1 MNHPWH
7 KPQRPSPVIF
17 LTGLFDMLKELGGYL
32 VLFIVVSLLGKKQ
45 SDTAGPSTLYYSMA
59 GLLAAMT
66 LFKFQKL
73 MAWFF
78 TRYWVEKDK
87 VILTKGMLVKSRVEL
102 PIEKIQTIQI
112 KQNIL
117 HRLTSTCALTMDTA
131 GSSTP
136 EFMIEAMRLDTAT
149 ALQDWLKN
157 IKQESTETSQGINTK
172 NATAKTA
179 LQLDTVGLLKLC
191 MTENHLRSLF
201 IILFF
206 TAGKLHE
213 LSQQLGLLND
223 EAIDAQIESFRPTVL
238 AIIAL
243 TATALAIAILFSV
256 VQVLF
261 RYFGY
266 KVSFLTQAYQMEWGL
281 FTRHHKTMPH
291 SKVQFITWSAN
302 WLRSQMKLYILR
314 LHSLADPIAT
324 EDLQIK
330 LPVTSKTMLHN
341 LLEPYGYVANTEP
354 HAEYGICKALI
365 YRRLLLIGLPIAALA
380 MGSLYAAQL
389 SIWWLPILWL
399 AYYAGAQWVF
409 VERYRIQ
416 FLPDMLHV
424 KKGVWGQ
431 NHLLVH
437 YTNVIHV
444 SILSGPWQRS
454 HGYANLRLHLPGM
467 SWTIPFLKETDA
479 KQIADFI
486 LFEIEA
492 SREEC
497 IQNNYPLQNGI
508 ISEV

>member
-136 EFMIEAMRLDTAT
+136 EFAIEAMQLPIAMSLQQWLKAHKKIPDTVSNTPETDAIDTPTRMRLDA
-149 ALQDWLKN
+149 
-157 IKQESTETSQGINTK
+157 I
-172 NATAKTA
+172 
-179 LQLDTVGLLKLC
+179 GLLKLC
-191 MTENHLRSLF
+191 ISENHLRSLV

-206 TAGKLHE
+206 IFGKLHE
-213 LSQQLGLLND
+213 LSQQLGLYND
-223 EAIDAQIESFRPTVL
+223 EEIDAQIASFSPTMYAIATMLTVGL
-238 AIIAL
+238 LVAII
-243 TATALAIAILFSV
+243 FST
-256 VQVLF
+256 VQVLL
-261 RYFGY
+261 RYYNYTIGM
-266 KVSFLTQAYQMEWGL
+266 LPNTYQMNWGL
-281 FTRHHKTMPH
+281 FTRHHKTMPY

-330 LPVTSKTMLHN
+330 LPVTSNAMLHN
-341 LLEPYGYVANTEP
+341 LLEPYGYAANTDP
-354 HAEYGICKALI
+354 QAVYGICKALV

-409 VERYRIQ
+409 AQRYRIQ